1 MNTDIDFKAF
11 EKAITPRYRYFEV
24 SKAVT
29 VVVTR
34 NHCMYQDNQYILS
47 KINFDYFK
55 ENLTELIAV
64 YLKHL
69 IKEKEISSD
78 TTNMMISRTIIERF
92 SEADVSNLQ
101 KEITQC
107 LWDNIPVKALRI
119 KPEEWCSYSCRDL
132 LWGEFYIDYI
142 FADVFEGI
150 GERLF
155 EIIDSYRNHITDLL
169 AFKVVSIPQD
179 ENNNIEGHENVV
191 VECDFDNAEPLP
203 GREVINTPA
212 ITTADIVAI
221 SIIVAMMIF
230 VGWLFYHYLI
240 GY

>member
-1 MNTDIDFKAF
+1 MNTNIDFKAF
-11 EKAITPRYRYFEV
+11 EKAMQPMYGLWDICNYNIYPIF
-24 SKAVT
+24 K
-29 VVVTR
+29 R
-34 NHCMYQDNQYILS
+34 NHCMYQDDQYILTGIS
-47 KINFDYFK
+47 FEYFK
-55 ENLTELIAV
+55 GNLGGLIDLYIDYLIQQNVVPVTTAGDGYKFIHHENPELFNKIQ
-64 YLKHL
+64 
-69 IKEKEISSD
+69 
-78 TTNMMISRTIIERF
+78 ER
-92 SEADVSNLQ
+92 
-101 KEITQC
+101 ITQC
-107 LWDNIPVKALRI
+107 ILDNIPNKTKRFTQ
-119 KPEEWCSYSCRDL
+119 EELRDL
-132 LWGEFYIDYI
+132 NIYSRTCTLDEFYP
-142 FADVFEGI
+142 DVFNGT